1 MSPLD
6 LAIPIGGIAL
16 ILLVVWALGGLR
28 DASLGDEAALVRHI
42 ALDYP
47 DFAVGRITMG
57 RDSRSAL
64 VFERGG
70 RRALLLFSLGDKVGA
85 RLIEPRDL
93 RACRITGGDL
103 ELRLADFGAR
113 RVLLRLGD
121 GAAAEREGL
130 RIDDWRAGAAAAAAA

>member
-28 DASLGDEAALVRHI
+28 DARLGDEAALRRRI
-42 ALDYP
+42 ARDHP
-47 DFAVGRITMG
+47 EFAVAQIMTD
-57 RDSRSAL
+57 RDGRSAL
-64 VFERGG
+64 VFERSG

-85 RLIEPRDL
+85 RLIGPRDL
-93 RACRITGGDL
+93 RACRIAGGDL

-113 RVLLRLGD
+113 RVRLKLGD
-121 GAAAEREGL
+121 GAAAERAARL
-130 RIDDWRAGAAAAAAA
+130 IDEWRMSEERAAA